1 METNKTIVSRRVAEL
16 LSIKGFDEATQNYY
30 VDKLR
35 LTSKR
40 TFNRVKHNRI
50 PSHYAAPTIDELVS
64 WLKDKHN
71 IICRSSIDFENILN
85 NSSEKS
91 FKPHIEKDGHIV
103 IGTDWKYDNY
113 NYLEL
118 YYSKEEDCYNEMFR
132 YILNKFIPNVY

>member
-1 METNKTIVSRRVAEL
+1 MELNKTIVSRRVAEL

-71 IICRSSIDFENILN
+71 IICRSTIDFQDILN
-85 NSSEKS
+85 DSSDKS
-91 FKPHIEKDGHIV
+91 FKPYIEKDGYAVNI
-103 IGTDWKYDNY
+103 DWDYYNW
-113 NYLEL
+113 NYLKGS
-118 YYSKEEDCYNEMFR
+118 YSKEKDCYNDMFE
-132 YILNKFIPNVY
+132 YILKKFIPNVY